1 MASKFILDHLVERMT
16 LTSFLTMLLGQ
27 EEDVHFCK
35 LIAFDSYSYT
45 HEMFVN
51 TWW

>member
-45 HEMFVN
+45 HDMFVN
-51 TWW
+51 IW

>member
-1 MASKFILDHLVERMT
+1 MASKFILDHLVERMI

-35 LIAFDSYSYT
+35 LITFDSYSYT

-51 TWW
+51 TW